1 MSQVLQWMQL
11 EMIAIGVSINKVHHV
26 SRGKKGE
33 HDSLLGIDL
42 EPHTEILPIILHIL
56 IHARGT
62 EPVLHTLVLWPLH
75 LRMFVPI
82 FDLQMH
88 WLIFLVI
95 RSCPRHT
102 S

>member
-11 EMIAIGVSINKVHHV
+11 EMIAIRSASTRSTTYLVV
-26 SRGKKGE
+26 KKKEGR
-33 HDSLLGIDL
+33 DSLLGIDL
-42 EPHTEILPIILHIL
+42 EPHTKVLSVILHIL
-56 IHARGT
+56 VYARGT

-82 FDLQMH
+82 LDLQMY

-95 RSCPRHT
+95 RSRP
-102 S
+102 